1 MYRSLALNTCILW
14 AEFIQS
20 TTSRY
25 FVITTMVISTSWPD
39 RQLLAQ
45 QKQQK
50 IAKKRRLLAI
60 MTVLVGATFA
70 LEASSRHFDKTP
82 KNTSILTGRRWLDE
96 LLAGHPIRFYD
107 NLGMNKRFRACNE
120 WRTLESWIRL
130 PPFILLLEQCVNQ
143 YSVGTVILWPSSC
156 KLLLD
161 RRLVRICFGDWS
173 QILLVRVITSLSRRH
188 WAEEQR

>member
-25 FVITTMVISTSWPD
+25 FAITTMVISTSRPD
-39 RQLLAQ
+39 RQLLPQ

-50 IAKKRRLLAI
+50 IAKKRTI

-70 LEASSRHFDKTP
+70 LEVSSQHFDKTP

-96 LLAGHPIRFYD
+96 LLAGHPICFYD
-107 NLGMNKRFRACNE
+107 NLGMNKHVFCALVSE
-120 WRTLESWIRL
+120 L
-130 PPFILLLEQCVNQ
+130 
-143 YSVGTVILWPSSC
+143 GTTAGLYDTRWVS
-156 KLLLD
+156 
-161 RRLVRICFGDWS
+161 
-173 QILLVRVITSLSRRH
+173 
-188 WAEEQR
+188 AEEQIAIFLYLAVTGVAQCHLKERFQRSPDTLSK

>member
-1 MYRSLALNTCILW
+1 
-14 AEFIQS
+14 
-20 TTSRY
+20 
-25 FVITTMVISTSWPD
+25 MVISTSRPD

-107 NLGMNKRFRACNE
+107 KFGHEQAC
-120 WRTLESWIRL
+120 I
-130 PPFILLLEQCVNQ
+130 
-143 YSVGTVILWPSSC
+143 SC
-156 KLLLD
+156 TG
-161 RRLVRICFGDWS
+161 F
-173 QILLVRVITSLSRRH
+173 
-188 WAEEQR
+188 